1 MTHVQRCPLPVR
13 GTILLAALAAGL
25 AAAPAVAAAPLA
37 SRTARHVDKIA
48 AMRAL
53 ESHSGAGVVGIART
67 VRDALASAQG
77 RRAARD
83 VVAAPT
89 TTPSAVT
96 ISGTGGTLTLSADST
111 APYVQFSLADKPV
124 AAPAAVSGGTA
135 TIQVDS
141 WGYPNDTLTASAV
154 DCADPTAASCAT
166 SPGTVSAPI
175 TLANDAPVVQTPN
188 DGATV
193 TGGFTITATSLGGG
207 LQFQVDGHRVGFD
220 PTAPYAYSYSGSALS
235 TGPHTIT
242 VVQCSTDEVRC
253 LGPTSSVVI
262 TSDSLHPSIVSL
274 TPVVFSPNGD
284 RVKDTTSLVFA
295 LPDVEAARVS
305 VLTSAGHIVRGPL
318 SLGTLA
324 SGQHSWTWNGRT
336 STGGYAATGTY
347 RVVLDTSR
355 TIQNVVVRGEVARSV
370 TVDRTAPQLSGITGR
385 GATFYPAR
393 DGYADAFVPAARMT
407 ERATVTLHILSSTS
421 RPVRTISAVRNAG
434 PITMSW
440 NGTDSHGRRVA
451 AGRYRWYLTAT
462 DAVANRAN
470 TAFSTVVVS
479 PKKLVAKIF
488 TVTQNG
494 AAAIGAGA
502 SDTSCASASRADSEY
517 TNGIWLVNACSASS
531 TIEIASAIY
540 HFAVPGAVRYDR
552 VNTQID
558 GYSLFAPTG
567 VSSLYWSPSTGTYR
581 LPGMYRIVD
590 SSAGWYSLGSMSGA
604 GLIDS
609 RHIAEVAVAVDNIDA
624 PCDFDIAK
632 VKFTLHSSVLQ

>member
-1 MTHVQRCPLPVR
+1 MTHVRRCPLAVR
-13 GTILLAALAAGL
+13 GTILLAALATGL
-25 AAAPAVAAAPLA
+25 AAAPAAAAAPVA

-53 ESHSGAGVVGIART
+53 ESHSGTGVVGIART
-67 VRDALASAQG
+67 VRDALANAQG
-77 RRAARD
+77 HRVPRD
-83 VVAAPT
+83 TVAAPT

-96 ISGTGGTLTLSADST
+96 LSGTGGTLTLSADST
-111 APYVQFSLADKPV
+111 APYVQFSLAGTSV
-124 AAPAAVSGGTA
+124 AAPVAVSGGTA

-141 WGYPNDTLTASAV
+141 WGYPNGTLTASAV
-154 DCADPTAASCAT
+154 DCADPTAASCAST
-166 SPGTVSAPI
+166 GTESTPI
-175 TLANDAPVVQTPN
+175 TLANDAPVVQSPT

-220 PTAPYAYSYSGSALS
+220 STAPYAYSYSGSALS
-235 TGPHTIT
+235 TGSHTIT

-284 RVKDTTSLVFA
+284 RVKDTTSLVFL

-305 VLTSAGHIVRGPL
+305 VLTSAGHVVRGPL

-324 SGQHSWTWNGRT
+324 RGQHSWTWNGRT

-370 TVDRTAPQLSGITGR
+370 TVDRTAPYLSGITGR

-434 PITMSW
+434 LITMSW

-451 AGRYRWYLTAT
+451 AGRYRWYLTAI

-479 PKKLVAKIF
+479 PKKLVAKTF

-502 SDTSCASASRADSEY
+502 SDTSCASASRTDSQY
-517 TNGIWLVNACSASS
+517 TNGIWLVNACDPAG
-531 TIEIASAIY
+531 TTEIATAFY
-540 HFAVPGAVRYDR
+540 HFTVPGAVRYDR
-552 VNTQID
+552 VNTQIG
-558 GYSLFAPTG
+558 GYSLFAPTA
-567 VSSLYWSPSTGTYR
+567 VSSAYWSPSAGTYR
-581 LPGMYRIVD
+581 LPGLYRIA
-590 SSAGWYSLGSMSGA
+590 SSSEGWYSLGSMSGG

-609 RHIAEVAVAVDNIDA
+609 RHIAEVAVSVDNTYA

-632 VKFTLHSSVLQ
+632 VKFTLHYSVLQ